1 MNPSLFSD
9 TCGLPQYLFYRM
21 GQFLARLRFPFL
33 VHAGLF
39 LCISSIPHFK
49 QFNPCHMIL
58 CHQMT
63 ADTKYIYLHRCQN
76 KKTLLLVTGMCV
88 ALSVPQGDK
97 GKVASPPPVSL
108 CLTCITWSLL
118 GRSIWQC
125 LNTSRK
131 TLQSTSTDVKVSP
144 GTFFIHSILIVNV
157 YLTTLLYALITQP
170 LIELSS
176 AVTGMKTNT
185 CIAGAELR
193 QSPCDYVVGVP
204 PGYHSK
210 IKHI

>member
-97 GKVASPPPVSL
+97 GKVASPPS
-108 CLTCITWSLL
+108 C
-118 GRSIWQC
+118 
-125 LNTSRK
+125 
-131 TLQSTSTDVKVSP
+131 
-144 GTFFIHSILIVNV
+144 
-157 YLTTLLYALITQP
+157 QP
-170 LIELSS
+170 LFDLYHMVIIREEHLAVSQYFEEDS
-176 AVTGMKTNT
+176 AINIHW
-185 CIAGAELR
+185 C
-193 QSPCDYVVGVP
+193 QSFPRYLFYP
-204 PGYHSK
+204 
-210 IKHI
+210 